1 MEIMETWRHLRDGR
15 EESSTDSSTSESE
28 ENETRWSDEG
38 QEKETRIRKGDRENE
53 ENKENSRLKEERWKG
68 GAENRED
75 VTNDPKEKAPSREE
89 DMQGMTLRR
98 TERSYGADDSP

>member
-1 MEIMETWRHLRDGR
+1 MER
-15 EESSTDSSTSESE
+15 
-28 ENETRWSDEG
+28 
-38 QEKETRIRKGDRENE
+38 
-53 ENKENSRLKEERWKG
+53 

-98 TERSYGADDSP
+98 TERSYRADDSP